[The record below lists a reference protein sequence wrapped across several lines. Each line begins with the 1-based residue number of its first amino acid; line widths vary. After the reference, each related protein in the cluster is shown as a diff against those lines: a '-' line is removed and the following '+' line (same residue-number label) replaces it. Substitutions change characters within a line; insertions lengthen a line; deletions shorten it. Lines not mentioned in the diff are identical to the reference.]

1 MNNSLQSI
9 HTDQC
14 SSHAFLVVAQLE
26 TVVSQQWWCLFAA
39 DPLAGPSLAEDTL
52 AEDTLAEDILAESW
66 GTLAACH
73 REGTLPLQVPPYYI
87 PLQAFPTCF
96 RDA

>member
-14 SSHAFLVVAQLE
+14 SSHALLVVAQLE
-26 TVVSQQWWCLFAA
+26 TVESQQWWCLFAA
-39 DPLAGPSLAEDTL
+39 DPLAGPSLV
-52 AEDTLAEDILAESW
+52 EDTLAEDILAESW

-73 REGTLPLQVPPYYI
+73 REGTLPLQVPPYHI